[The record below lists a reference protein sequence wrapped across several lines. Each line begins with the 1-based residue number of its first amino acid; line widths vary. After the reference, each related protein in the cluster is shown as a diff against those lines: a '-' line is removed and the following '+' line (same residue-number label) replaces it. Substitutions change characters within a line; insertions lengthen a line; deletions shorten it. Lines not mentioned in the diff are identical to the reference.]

1 MPHADPPWQPAP
13 GGPGL
18 HRFAWLTASIT
29 LGLIGLGGLVTS
41 HGVGMAVPDWPTTY
55 GYNMFFFPISQWV
68 GGIFYEHTHRLLAS
82 GVGLLTTILALWL
95 WGTKARKLLRGGGV
109 VFLVGAASR
118 PWWLPHDTH
127 GTGASLGIVGA
138 VALAASFVWPRR
150 EPSARHLRWMGVAAF
165 FGVVLQGVLG
175 GLRVVLFRD
184 GIGVFHSALAQMFLV
199 LVTLIA
205 VFTGRWWSALG
216 REQASRGGGGVSG
229 LRLGL
234 PALTGLIFCQLVL
247 AATMRHQHAGLA
259 IPDFPLAYHQ
269 VWPALDPAS
278 VAAYNAN
285 RIETVAVNPITAGQI
300 VLQLAHRFVAVLIFI
315 GVALVA
321 GSTWRNLT
329 WRHPLTR
336 GAVVWL
342 GFVLVQVGLGVW
354 TIWSNKAA
362 DIATAHVVVGAL
374 CLVTGALLTAISFRV
389 LITGPV
395 PLQAVG
401 ARTNRVAPAGAPQ
414 IHLTH

>member
-1 MPHADPPWQPAP
+1 M
-13 GGPGL
+13 
-18 HRFAWLTASIT
+18 HRFAWLTAGVT

-95 WGTKARKLLRGGGV
+95 WGTKARKLLRWGGV

-127 GTGASLGIVGA
+127 QTGASLGIVGA
-138 VALAASFVWPRR
+138 VALAASFVWPCR

-184 GIGVFHSALAQMFLV
+184 GIGVFHAALAQLFLV

-205 VFTGRWWSALG
+205 VFTGRWWSGLV
-216 REQASRGGGGVSG
+216 REQISRGPGPAAG

-234 PALTGLIFCQLVL
+234 PVLTSLIFCQLII
-247 AATMRHQHAGLA
+247 AAAMRHQHAGLA

-269 VWPALDPAS
+269 IWPALDPAS
-278 VAAYNAN
+278 VATYNAN

-300 VLQLAHRFVAVLIFI
+300 VLQLVHRLVAVLIFTGI
-315 GVALVA
+315 AWVA
-321 GSTWRNLT
+321 GSTWRKLT
-329 WRHPLTR
+329 WQHPLTR
-336 GAVVWL
+336 GAAVWL
-342 GFVLVQVGLGVW
+342 GLVLVQVGLGAW

-389 LITGPV
+389 LIPGRVSLPANV
-395 PLQAVG
+395 MQI
-401 ARTNRVAPAGAPQ
+401 NRGAPAGAPQ
-414 IHLTH
+414 VNMTHQSNS